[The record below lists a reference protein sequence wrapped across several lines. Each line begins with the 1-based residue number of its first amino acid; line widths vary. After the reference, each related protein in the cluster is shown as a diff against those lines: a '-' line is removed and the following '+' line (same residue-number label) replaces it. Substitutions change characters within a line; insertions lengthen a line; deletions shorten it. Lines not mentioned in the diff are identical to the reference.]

1 MKKDTKQRLFE
12 VMGRLD
18 PSFILNET
26 SDDEYDN
33 KIRCIYSNLQKE
45 EKKHYKLSGGKD
57 GLWVDIRP
65 ELRRID
71 YYFKHGYFDADG
83 EEIKN
88 RMDDFLK
95 GLDYS
100 NSHTY
105 EKGEQVRRLPTSTR
119 GWKNSEMPV
128 YKAMGNKTLFRGV
141 SLLDWHRI
149 KNQGFIDSD
158 MRGAIVETEGINLGQ
173 KPTTAMYYLP
183 HNDKGV
189 ILAISPKNLD
199 LYMLNDEYIRVFEPI
214 PIKNVIKVSEIFVK
228 DEIGMVISNN
238 IDKNIDKMIGR
249 LKKINIH
256 IDC

>member
-1 MKKDTKQRLFE
+1 MKNNKQRLFE

-18 PSFILNET
+18 PSFILIET

-33 KIRCIYSNLQKE
+33 KIRCIYSKLQKE
-45 EKKHYKLSGGKD
+45 EEKHYKLSGGKD
-57 GLWVDIRP
+57 GLWVDIRW

-100 NSHTY
+100 DWYSYKRGESVGTLPNSSLVIY
-105 EKGEQVRRLPTSTR
+105 RAIGD
-119 GWKNSEMPV
+119 
-128 YKAMGNKTLFRGV
+128 KTLFRGV

-149 KNQGFIDSD
+149 KKQGYIDTD
-158 MRGAIVETEGINLGQ
+158 MRGAISEYEGINLAQ
-173 KPTTAMYYLP
+173 IPKTAKYYLP
-183 HNDKGV
+183 PNDKGV

-199 LYMLNDEYIRVFEPI
+199 LYVMADEYIRVFEPI

-238 IDKNIDKMIGR
+238 IDKNIDKMIDR

-256 IDC
+256 INC